1 MFIQDLFEDYSF
13 GLELDKIKE
22 KIAKFYNQLVEKAYK
37 LENPGATPEDIELF
51 LQENGLEFKEPEVD
65 FDSEVDEIQQ
75 MLDEMIQPEE
85 DLDPVKD
92 KSYSNPTVETGK

>member
-1 MFIQDLFEDYSF
+1 MFIQDLFEDSSF

-22 KIAKFYNQLVEKAYK
+22 KIAKIYNQLVEKAYK

-75 MLDEMIQPEE
+75 MLDEMIQPVGWYRDYGTFTYE
-85 DLDPVKD
+85 
-92 KSYSNPTVETGK
+92 